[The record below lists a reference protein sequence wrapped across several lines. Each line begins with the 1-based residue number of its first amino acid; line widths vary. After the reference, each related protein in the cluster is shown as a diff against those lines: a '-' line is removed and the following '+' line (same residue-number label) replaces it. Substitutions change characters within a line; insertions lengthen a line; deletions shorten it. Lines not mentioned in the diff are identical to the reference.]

1 MDPNE
6 RGMRMDDNAKNEDKT
21 EVKTPASPAEQK
33 SEDKH
38 AKKSGDKPAKKSSSK
53 KRGSK
58 KLSFSTPVF
67 VVIVVAAVVVGCL
80 AGAFGYKMLPLP
92 GSSTEVKGKST
103 VSEDQLDAVLAT
115 YQYNGQTYNITVQ
128 DCIEE
133 NSSLDSA
140 KQDDGTYS
148 MPSADTALSL
158 ARNQIMQKAAEDQ
171 GITVSD
177 DDVDSYAESTLG
189 SSDYSTIASQYSMD
203 EDKVKELMKES
214 CILKKLHDQVVTTQ
228 IPDQPTAPT
237 QPASGQES
245 TPTAD
250 YASYIIN
257 LAGDEWDS
265 TNNTWASTDGPYYAA
280 LSSYTIS
287 NDSATYDA
295 AEAAYYVAYSQYSQA
310 TQSAQ
315 QEWTDYANGLLTNA
329 SITLNSLVA

>member
-1 MDPNE
+1 MADQPK
-6 RGMRMDDNAKNEDKT
+6 DDQKT
-21 EVKTPASPAEQK
+21 EVKPSAQQ
-33 SEDKH
+33 SESAKTAAKDDKATKTTH
-38 AKKSGDKPAKKSSSK
+38 KAAKKKSGKKGGK
-53 KRGSK
+53 KVSLK
-58 KLSFSTPVF
+58 TPVF
-67 VVIVVAAVVVGCL
+67 VIIVVAAVVAGCL
-80 AGAFGYKMLPLP
+80 FGAFVYPQLPLP
-92 GSSTEVKGKST
+92 GSASEIKGKTT
-103 VSEDQLDAVLAT
+103 VSEDQLNAALAT
-115 YQYNGQTYNITVQ
+115 YNYGGKTYSITVK

-140 KQDDGTYS
+140 KNDDGTYN

-158 ARNQIMQKAAEDQ
+158 ARNQIMQKAAEDA

-177 DDVDSYAESTLG
+177 DDVDSYAQSTLG
-189 SSDYSTIASQYSMD
+189 SSDYSSIASQYSMD
-203 EDKVKELMKES
+203 EDKVKELMKDS
-214 CILKKLHDQVVTTQ
+214 CILKKLHDQVVTTT

-265 TNNTWASTDGPYYAA
+265 ANNTWASTDGPYYSA
-280 LSSYTIS
+280 LNSYTIS

-310 TQSAQ
+310 TQQAQ
-315 QEWTDYANGLLTNA
+315 QEWTNYANGLLTNA
-329 SITLNSLVA
+329 NLTLNSLVA